1 MKRFVF
7 TLFILVL
14 LISLAACGAPAS
26 SPEGSTTPSATQS
39 TTPSAT
45 PEPQETVVFADP
57 VLEAMVRGAMG
68 KPEGAITAADAAA
81 VTRLDV
87 SFDWQQYGSE
97 ATPIKDISGL
107 EHFRNLESLD
117 LSLLAITDIT
127 PLASLTKLIVLAL
140 GGNPVADLAPLAGL
154 TSLKMLILTD
164 CAAQDYS
171 LLAQLIN
178 LELLML
184 DNATITDA
192 APLASLTNLKRL
204 YLEGCELDY
213 SPLADIYPNLED
225 SDFVILPT
233 PTTLVELGF
242 CMDGENKQA
251 VYDNDWV
258 SVRINH
264 IEWGDPGAEMWGQ
277 NCVRTV
283 FGTDE
288 YKVDIGYYPMHDTY
302 VVLANKD
309 GEWAVNYLYHPSDGS
324 FSFGLGDRESSER
337 HIRAIFPDADD
348 EDMLLEPV
356 VFHSTALEDA
366 LGMTATALFELP
378 YSPPSLTSLGFVESE
393 EVRGYLY
400 VHHEAGDYFD
410 VSIHDPEQ
418 EAWEGGG
425 EVRFFTPLS
434 EEYRIVVTYHLNE
447 KRFTVGAD
455 DNDGGGAEYRFFLGS
470 DEHID
475 IWCSDDRLTVE
486 QYFMKAINDPS
497 ITDASDVYQ
506 YSVKRMVL
514 AVEETFGM
522 EIDELCALPE
532 R

>member
-1 MKRFVF
+1 MKRFVSIY
-7 TLFILVL
+7 LSLAL
-14 LISLAACGAPAS
+14 LISLAACGTPAS
-26 SPEGSTTPSATQS
+26 APEGSSAPTTSLTTVPSAT
-39 TTPSAT
+39 TK
-45 PEPQETVVFADP
+45 PQETVVFADP

-68 KPEGAITAADAAA
+68 KPEGAITVADAEA

-87 SFDWQQYGSE
+87 SFDWQQYVSE
-97 ATPIKDISGL
+97 ATPIEDISGL

-117 LSLLAITDIT
+117 LSLHAITDIT
-127 PLASLTKLIVLAL
+127 PLASLKKLIVLAL
-140 GGNPVADLAPLAGL
+140 GGNPIEDLAPLAGL
-154 TSLKMLILTD
+154 TNLKMLILTD

-171 LLAQLIN
+171 PLAKLN
-178 LELLML
+178 DLELLML
-184 DNATITDA
+184 DNSTLADA
-192 APLASLTNLKRL
+192 APLASLTSLKRL
-204 YLEGCELDY
+204 YLAGCELDY

-225 SDFVILPT
+225 SDFVIRPT
-233 PTTLVELGF
+233 PTMLVELGF
-242 CMDGENKQA
+242 YMDGEHKQA
-251 VYDNDWV
+251 VYDNEWV

-264 IEWGDPGAEMWGQ
+264 SEWGDPGAEMWGQ

-288 YKVDIGYYPMHDTY
+288 YKVDIGYYPMHDTF

-337 HIRAIFPDADD
+337 HVRAIFPDADG
-348 EDMLLEPV
+348 EDVLLEPV
-356 VFHSTALEDA
+356 NYHKTALEDA
-366 LGMTATALFELP
+366 LDMTATALFELP

-400 VHHEAGDYFD
+400 VHNEAGDYFD

-434 EEYRIVVTYHLNE
+434 EEYRIVVTYHLDE
-447 KRFTVGAD
+447 KWFTVGAD

-470 DEHID
+470 DEHVD

-506 YSVKRMVL
+506 YSVKRMVM
-514 AVEETFGM
+514 AVEAAFGM
-522 EIDELCALPE
+522 DIDELCALPE